1 MQDAVDLIGKT
12 ISIGALDYTVVKVYF
27 VPNAAGDQHNLYF
40 GLSKSNET
48 TLVNYSY
55 YSLLPY
61 MKKSIKL

>member
-1 MQDAVDLIGKT
+1 MLGAVDLIGKT
-12 ISIGALDYTVVKVYF
+12 ISIGALDYTIVKIYF
-27 VPNAAGDQHNLYF
+27 MPDAVSDHHNLYF

>member
-1 MQDAVDLIGKT
+1 MQDAVDLVGKI

-27 VPNAAGDQHNLYF
+27 VPNAVSDHHNLYF

-48 TLVNYSY
+48 TIINYSY

-61 MKKSIKL
+61 IKKSIKL

>member
-1 MQDAVDLIGKT
+1 MLGAVDLIGKT
-12 ISIGALDYTVVKVYF
+12 ISIGALDYTIVKIYF
-27 VPNAAGDQHNLYF
+27 MPDAVSDHHNLYF

-48 TLVNYSY
+48 ALVNYSY